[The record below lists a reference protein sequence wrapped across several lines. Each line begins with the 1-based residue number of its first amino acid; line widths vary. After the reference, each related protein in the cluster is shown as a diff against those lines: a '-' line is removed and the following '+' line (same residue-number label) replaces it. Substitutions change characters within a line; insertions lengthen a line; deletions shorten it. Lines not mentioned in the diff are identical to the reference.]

1 MDFGVGCANL
11 VGILYDYES
20 HLRNSS
26 DQSSRILTDS
36 AQRMCQAQAFLADWC
51 THSSIIWTILLPAYL
66 YLLVTYQRSTHT
78 KYVFLSFYFFGYGV
92 PLISSLWLLLTHRLG
107 YAPYNSA
114 GWCTVQVT
122 DISGRNPNIYLTAMS
137 YDLWIYLSFVLVPV
151 FCLAVHLRIRDKLKT
166 PDETGL
172 SQMTVKALYHV
183 HYKFLAIPAI
193 FILLRVWSCIVNIAL
208 VYGAFA
214 NLRCDWLFVLTLL
227 SGFSTIVPLVQ
238 RFTTITGAGVHYHH
252 WCRGSLPSLVQGF
265 TTITGAGVHYHHWC
279 RGSLP
284 SLVQGFTTIT
294 GAGVHYHHWCRGSLP
309 SCHWCNTYAP
319 VPYSE
324 ASAA

>member
-1 MDFGVGCANL
+1 MKRDIVQDTSIVVCVLSIIGSLLIIFSYIVFKSIRSNVRCLLVNLSLMDFGVGCANL

-36 AQRMCQAQAFLADWC
+36 AQRVCQAQAFFADWC

-78 KYVFLSFYFFGYGV
+78 KYVFLSFYIFGYGV

-114 GWCTVQVT
+114 GWCTVQLT

-151 FCLAVHLRIRDKLKT
+151 FCLAVHLRIRDKVCSV
-166 PDETGL
+166 DV
-172 SQMTVKALYHV
+172 SWC
-183 HYKFLAIPAI
+183 YKYC
-193 FILLRVWSCIVNIAL
+193 ILL
-208 VYGAFA
+208 
-214 NLRCDWLFVLTLL
+214 
-227 SGFSTIVPLVQ
+227 
-238 RFTTITGAGVHYHH
+238 
-252 WCRGSLPSLVQGF
+252 
-265 TTITGAGVHYHHWC
+265 
-279 RGSLP
+279 
-284 SLVQGFTTIT
+284 
-294 GAGVHYHHWCRGSLP
+294 
-309 SCHWCNTYAP
+309 
-319 VPYSE
+319 YS
-324 ASAA
+324 